1 MVTHQKH
8 VTIYLLLETIITENM
23 KDLSIIIV
31 NYRTYQ
37 LTRQTLESVL
47 EKDHPFDYQI
57 YLVDDHSGDGSL
69 EKLQQEFHGMELIT
83 FIASPENR
91 GFAHAN
97 NLALEQINSRYVL
110 LLNSDTQIIGDCLEK
125 CLEYMA
131 KDPEVGVLG
140 CKVLLPDG
148 RLDLACRRSFPTFS
162 VSFYRMTGLSKL
174 FPHSR
179 RFGQYNLTYLDE
191 DETYPVDCVV
201 GAFMMVRWITIHEVG
216 LLDEDFFMYGEDI
229 DWCYRIKS
237 AGWKIIYYSPAQILH
252 HKGGSGANEKLLN
265 EFYRSM
271 YLFYKKHYQMQYSW
285 YVTALTYGGIGV
297 IWGLKLFFLKIRK
310 FFKYFAK

>member
-1 MVTHQKH
+1 
-8 VTIYLLLETIITENM
+8 M

-37 LTRQTLESVL
+37 LTRQTVESVL
-47 EKDHPFDYQI
+47 DRDHPFSYHI
-57 YLVDDHSGDGSL
+57 YVVDNHSGDGSL
-69 EKLQQEFHGMELIT
+69 EKLQEDYQGYDQISFLVSEM
-83 FIASPENR
+83 NQ

-97 NLALEQINSRYVL
+97 NQALEKINSRYVL
-110 LLNSDTQIIGDCLEK
+110 LLNSDTQILEDCLEK
-125 CLEYMA
+125 CLEHMENDE
-131 KDPEVGVLG
+131 KIGLLG

-148 RLDLACRRSFPTFS
+148 RLDLACRRSFPTPS

-179 RFGQYNLTYLDE
+179 RFARYNLTYLDE
-191 DETYPVDCVV
+191 DQTYPVDCVV
-201 GAFMMVRWITIHEVG
+201 GAFMMVRRETIQEVG

-237 AGWKIIYYSPAQILH
+237 AGWRIIYYSPARILH
-252 HKGGSGANEKLLN
+252 HKGGSGASEKLLN

-271 YLFYKKHYQMQYSW
+271 YLFYKKHYQMQYPW
-285 YVTALTYGGIGV
+285 YVTAMTYGGIWG
-297 IWGLKLFFLKIRK
+297 IWGLKLFFLKIRNL
-310 FFKYFAK
+310 FK

>member
-1 MVTHQKH
+1 
-8 VTIYLLLETIITENM
+8 M

-69 EKLQQEFHGMELIT
+69 EKLQQEFQGMELIT

-265 EFYRSM
+265 EFVSIKTVYDEKSRAA
-271 YLFYKKHYQMQYSW
+271 FKKFLTDKSLNISDR
-285 YVTALTYGGIGV
+285 TADFLLKREVGKYHKNGIYDLEFDNQLLLA
-297 IWGLKLFFLKIRK
+297 IDKLK
-310 FFKYFAK
+310 

>member
-1 MVTHQKH
+1 
-8 VTIYLLLETIITENM
+8 M

-37 LTRQTLESVL
+37 LTRQTVESVL
-47 EKDHPFDYQI
+47 EGDHPFRYQI
-57 YLVDDHSGDGSL
+57 YLVDNHSGDGSL
-69 EKLQQEFHGMELIT
+69 EKLQEDYQDQEHIT
-83 FIASPENR
+83 FIKSEENR

-97 NLALEQINSRYVL
+97 NLALKEVNSRYVL

-125 CLEYMA
+125 CLEYL
-131 KDPEVGVLG
+131 DHDETIGVLG

-148 RLDLACRRSFPTFS
+148 RLDLACRRSFPTPT

-179 RFGQYNLTYLDE
+179 RFGRYNLTYLDE

-201 GAFMMVRWITIHEVG
+201 GAYMMVRREAITEVG
-216 LLDEDFFMYGEDI
+216 VLDEDFFMYGEDI

-237 AGWKIIYYSPAQILH
+237 AGWQVIYFSPARILH
-252 HKGGSGANEKLLN
+252 HKGGSGASENLLK

-271 YLFYKKHYQMQYSW
+271 YLFYKKHYQMQYPW
-285 YVTALTYGGIGV
+285 YVNTLVYGGIRG
-297 IWGLKLFFLKIRK
+297 ISGLKLFFLKLRK
-310 FFKYFAK
+310 LFK

>member
-1 MVTHQKH
+1 
-8 VTIYLLLETIITENM
+8 M

-37 LTRQTLESVL
+37 LTRQTVESVL
-47 EKDHPFDYQI
+47 DQDHPFSYHI
-57 YLVDDHSGDGSL
+57 YVVDNHSGDGSL
-69 EKLQQEFHGMELIT
+69 EKLQEDYQGYDQISFLESEM
-83 FIASPENR
+83 NQ

-97 NLALEQINSRYVL
+97 NQALKKVNSRYVL
-110 LLNSDTQIIGDCLEK
+110 LLNSDTQILEDCLEK
-125 CLEYMA
+125 CLEYMENDE
-131 KDPEVGVLG
+131 KIGVLG

-148 RLDLACRRSFPTFS
+148 LLDLACRRSFPTPS

-179 RFGQYNLTYLDE
+179 RFARYNLTYLDE

-201 GAFMMVRWITIHEVG
+201 GAFMMVRRETIQEVG

-237 AGWKIIYYSPAQILH
+237 AGWQVVYFSPAQILH
-252 HKGGSGANEKLLN
+252 HKGGSGSSEKLLN

-271 YLFYKKHYQMQYSW
+271 YLFYKKHYQMQYPW
-285 YVTALTYGGIGV
+285 YVTALTYGGIWG
-297 IWGLKLFFLKIRK
+297 IWGLKLFFLKIRNL
-310 FFKYFAK
+310 FK